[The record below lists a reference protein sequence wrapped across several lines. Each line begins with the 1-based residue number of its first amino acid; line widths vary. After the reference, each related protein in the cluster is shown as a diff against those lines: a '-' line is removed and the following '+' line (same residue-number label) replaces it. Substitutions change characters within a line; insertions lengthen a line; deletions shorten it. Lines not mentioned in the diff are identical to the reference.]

1 MHRESAGV
9 DIRLSNGIEGIDTP
23 TMRHYG
29 PVVQGENVCFASRMS
44 AVRFRPGPPSFG
56 CIRSHIPR
64 WERQSGPDIWR
75 KDIRLATALHK
86 CGEET
91 NVCPRLPENRIM
103 DT

>member
-44 AVRFRPGPPSFG
+44 AVRFRPGPPV
-56 CIRSHIPR
+56 
-64 WERQSGPDIWR
+64 
-75 KDIRLATALHK
+75 L
-86 CGEET
+86 
-91 NVCPRLPENRIM
+91 
-103 DT
+103 